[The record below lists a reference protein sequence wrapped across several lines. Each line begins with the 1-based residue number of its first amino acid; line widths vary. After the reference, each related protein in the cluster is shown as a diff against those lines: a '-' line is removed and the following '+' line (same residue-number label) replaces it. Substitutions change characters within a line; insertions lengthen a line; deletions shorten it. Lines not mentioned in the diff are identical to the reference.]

1 MDESYRRRWEV
12 WLRGERIG
20 EVLGATQQAARD
32 RAIRRFKIDQEN
44 RSQLEVSRI
53 SRPVQ
58 AAATQA
64 ARVW

>member
-44 RSQLEVSRI
+44 CQPARR
-53 SRPVQ
+53 RPHLPVRP
-58 AAATQA
+58 T
-64 ARVW
+64 